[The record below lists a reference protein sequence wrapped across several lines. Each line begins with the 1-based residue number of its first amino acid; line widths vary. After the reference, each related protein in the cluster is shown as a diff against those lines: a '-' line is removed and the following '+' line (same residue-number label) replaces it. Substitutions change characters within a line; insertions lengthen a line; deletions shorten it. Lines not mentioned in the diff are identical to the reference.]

1 MNRHNLKEMN
11 EENKPNDQT
20 TGEPMKKKRAT
31 KESSQAV
38 SEPVLADKEAEK
50 VSSKGAAQENH
61 LAYMLKEDEPKP
73 KAALAVLELHPCAKV
88 LVSCEESSECDF
100 LGNFLVRY
108 GFKVQ
113 VLHES
118 RKDDISRTPENGQ
131 ILICQRSM
139 IAPEALLEVPLVV
152 FYNMV
157 ERPDDYEA
165 LIRSD
170 VSPSLDR
177 TFVSLV
183 DSKEAGSINAL
194 KKQCRLDVTVNN
206 LPSAPEVMTLSAQR
220 IMKSLIED
228 AHSVELSQFL
238 KLAELM
244 IKEGNITD
252 IFAFLLREYLLKQKF
267 ERPKSFDDH
276 RHSSRGSSHSYEDKH
291 KRPRRDRDRNSDRDR
306 DRDRDEKRKPQLE
319 EKLAHEEKSFEPI
332 AKDLPLDMGPQ
343 DNFEEDTQED
353 GIARL
358 YVTLGQKDGFK
369 DLASLA
375 QFLSKSSGVDLGHF
389 SGSGMI
395 RDHSAHIEVDS
406 DVATRIMEKVHGL
419 SKPGSENAD
428 PASGEPNTIICE
440 RAKPSA
446 PRNNR
451 RHFGGHRRRN
461 YNK

>member
-11 EENKPNDQT
+11 VENLPNDELA
-20 TGEPMKKKRAT
+20 GEPTKKKRT
-31 KESSQAV
+31 PKEPSQPSNTPAPASSQGD
-38 SEPVLADKEAEK
+38 L
-50 VSSKGAAQENH
+50 H
-61 LAYMLKEDEPKP
+61 LAYMLKEDEPKS
-73 KAALAVLELHPCAKV
+73 KAAQAVLELHPAEKV
-88 LVSCEESSECDF
+88 MITCEESSECDF

-108 GFKVQ
+108 GFRVQ

-118 RKDDISRTPENGQ
+118 RKDDINRTPENGQ

-139 IAPEALLEVPLVV
+139 VANESLQTVPLVV
-152 FYNMV
+152 FYNMI

-165 LIRSD
+165 LTNNDNSNA
-170 VSPSLDR
+170 PSSSR

-183 DSKEAGSINAL
+183 DSKEVGSINAL
-194 KKQCRLDVTVNN
+194 KKQCSLNVEVQN
-206 LPSAPEVMTLSAQR
+206 LPSAAEVMKLSAKR
-220 IMKSLIED
+220 IMKSLTEE
-228 AHSVELSQFL
+228 AKSVELSQFQ
-238 KLAELM
+238 KIADLM
-244 IKEGNITD
+244 LKEGNIEN

-267 ERPKSFDDH
+267 ERPKSLDDH
-276 RHSSRGSSHSYEDKH
+276 RRSHSYDDRS
-291 KRPRRDRDRNSDRDR
+291 KRPRRDGDRNRDR
-306 DRDRDEKRKPQLE
+306 DRGDRDDRRRAPVEDKAVSE
-319 EKLAHEEKSFEPI
+319 EKAHEPVAAAPK
-332 AKDLPLDMGPQ
+332 AKAPVAVDMAPQ
-343 DNFEEDTQED
+343 QDFADEEAHDD

-406 DVATRIMEKVHGL
+406 DVAVQIMDKVHGM
-419 SKPGSENAD
+419 SKPGSDNTD
-428 PASGEPNTIICE
+428 PASGEGNTIICE

-451 RHFGGHRRRN
+451 RHFGGHRRRS